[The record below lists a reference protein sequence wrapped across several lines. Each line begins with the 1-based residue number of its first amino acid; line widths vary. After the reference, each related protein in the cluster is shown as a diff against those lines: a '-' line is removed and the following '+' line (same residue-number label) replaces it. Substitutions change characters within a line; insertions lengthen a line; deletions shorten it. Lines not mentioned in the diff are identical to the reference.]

1 MAPITSS
8 FILDIEA
15 AILAEIDRVL
25 GPNSTTYP
33 TPPWLQV
40 QTSGR
45 TGGRPRLRATSEQ
58 NPHVYMEYL
67 AGGSLGYEVGGG
79 SRVPAIARE
88 LWNVY
93 AVVNL
98 TPEFM
103 EMEDVQDVESFR
115 AYALAAA
122 DTLTRRLI
130 LLLADYD
137 PSVQDALLGYL
148 TNGQKVNAWGLVG
161 AAVGDLQIEYR
172 ALIRYESYVER
183 N

>member
-8 FILDIEA
+8 FIHDIEA
-15 AILAEIDRVL
+15 AVLGRIDTVL

-40 QTSGR
+40 QLSGR
-45 TGGRPRLRATSEQ
+45 TGGRPTLPATEEQ

-67 AGGSLGYEVGGG
+67 AGGGLRYEIGTG
-79 SRVPAIARE
+79 SRMPSVARE

-93 AVVNL
+93 AVLTL

-103 EMEDVQDVESFR
+103 EMDDLDIPNFK

-122 DTLTRRLI
+122 DTLTRRLV

-137 PSVQDALLGYL
+137 MNVVDGLLGYM
-148 TNGQKVNAWGLVG
+148 TNGQKVNGWGLV
-161 AAVGDLQIEYR
+161 AVAKGDLRIDYR
-172 ALIRYESYVER
+172 ALIRYEVYTEK